1 MILKK
6 LFKFR
11 ERRPPKPET
20 SASDDPDRQL
30 TAEEEADLIHHHE
43 DDGLVKPF
51 LDHLEDLRTMFM
63 KIVVTLVLVMI
74 GSFIFRAQIIDFLQI
89 PLEKAEAALGIS
101 IQLVS
106 LDVPESMTLSFKLA
120 FFAGLVLSFPL
131 ILFYLSEFIF
141 PGLTKREKR
150 YVTPALAVGGGLFLL
165 GVVFCFEVVMPAAL
179 EFFHRD
185 AAVVLGINP
194 QWTIKSYYSFV
205 TQMCLAFG
213 LSFELPVVILVL
225 VKLELLSYQLMSRTR
240 AYAVVG
246 IILVSAII
254 TPTTDILTLL
264 ALAGPL
270 LILYEICI
278 WIAFFID
285 RNRKNQDELA

>member
-11 ERRPPKPET
+11 ERKSPTENEPAP
-20 SASDDPDRQL
+20 DDPHRDL
-30 TAEEEADLIHHHE
+30 TAEEEADLAHHRE
-43 DDGLVKPF
+43 LEEEGLVKPF
-51 LDHLEDLRTMFM
+51 LEHLEDLRTMFM
-63 KIVVTLVLVMI
+63 KIVITLVVVMI
-74 GSFIFRAQIIDFLQI
+74 GAFIFRAEIIAFLQL
-89 PLEKAEAALGIS
+89 PLDEAAAGLDIEVT
-101 IQLVS
+101 LVS

-120 FFAGLVLSFPL
+120 FFSGLIISFPL

-150 YVTPALAVGGGLFLL
+150 YVMPALAIGGGLFLI
-165 GVVFCFEVVMPAAL
+165 GVIFSFELVLPAAL
-179 EFFHRD
+179 DFFHRD
-185 AAVVLGINP
+185 AEKLGINP

-205 TQMCLAFG
+205 TQLCLAFG

-225 VKLELLSYQLMSRTR
+225 VKLELLTFQLMQSTR
-240 AYAVVG
+240 AYAV
-246 IILVSAII
+246 IAIFFVSAII

-278 WIAFFID
+278 WLAFFIE
-285 RNRKNQDELA
+285 RKRPAVA